1 MDTLTSPPQQ
11 HLTIQQMA
19 ERSGLTAHTLR
30 YYERVGLLQPI
41 ARTESGH
48 RRYRA
53 DDAGW
58 IGLITCLRETGMPIR
73 DALAFAEIVNRGDE
87 TIPERIA
94 FLRAHEQ
101 GVRAEIAAMEE
112 RLRVVTD
119 KIDYYVGTVQ
129 AAAEK
134 ED

>member
-1 MDTLTSPPQQ
+1 MTAPQQ

-19 ERSGLTAHTLR
+19 EHSGLTAHTLR

-73 DALAFAEIVNRGDE
+73 DALAFAEIVNRGEE

-101 GVRAEIAAMEE
+101 GVRDQIAAMEE
-112 RLRVVTD
+112 RLRVISD
-119 KIDYYVGTVQ
+119 KIDYYVGAIENADQ
-129 AAAEK
+129 ENHHS
-134 ED
+134 

>member
-30 YYERVGLLQPI
+30 YYERVGLLRPI

>member
-1 MDTLTSPPQQ
+1 MDTMTSPTQ

-19 ERSGLTAHTLR
+19 ERSGLTTHTLR
-30 YYERVGLLQPI
+30 YYERVGLLRSVE
-41 ARTESGH
+41 RTESGH

-73 DALAFAEIVNRGDE
+73 DALAFAEIVNRGEE

-101 GVRAEIAAMEE
+101 SVRAEIAAMEQ
-112 RLRVVTD
+112 RLRVISD
-119 KIDYYVGTVQ
+119 KIDYYVGTVE
-129 AAAEK
+129 AAPE
-134 ED
+134 ETTG

>member
-1 MDTLTSPPQQ
+1 MDTIIPTH

-19 ERSGLTAHTLR
+19 EHSGLSAHTLR
-30 YYERVGLLQPI
+30 YYERVGLLHPI
-41 ARTESGH
+41 ERTESGH

-73 DALAFAEIVNRGDE
+73 DAIAFAEIVNRGEE

-101 GVRAEIAAMEE
+101 SVRAQIAAMEE
-112 RLRVVTD
+112 RLRVISD
-119 KIDYYVGTVQ
+119 KIDYYVSTVE
-129 AAAEK
+129 AAHE
-134 ED
+134 ETTS